1 MKRGFYRK
9 LALSGIYK
17 NKKNYLPYILT
28 CIGMVMM
35 YYIVCFLADSPG
47 VASVRGGEIMQM
59 VLGLGGWV
67 IGIFAVIFLFYTNSF
82 LIRRRKKEF
91 GLYNILGMGKKN
103 LFWVLLWENVIIGAI
118 ALMAGLFCGI
128 LFSKL
133 AELCMV
139 QLLGAEGSMAFY
151 ISMGS
156 IRSAVVLFAV
166 IFLILLLNGTRQIY
180 KANPVDLLGSES
192 VGEKP
197 PKARVFLTLAGLALL
212 AGAYYLAVTIQ
223 DPIGAMVMFF
233 VAVIM
238 VILGTYLLFI
248 TGSVAFCRLL
258 QKRKK
263 YYYKT
268 NHFVSV
274 SSMAFRMK
282 RNGAGLASICI
293 LSTMVLVMLSS
304 TTCLFIGTEDMLRER
319 YPRDIVVET
328 VSADPEEYGRSNGV
342 VSEVLASHGLVG
354 ENTAEYRYMYL
365 AGYLWEDQLLLD
377 RDKLESFSLTGD
389 NNLLRELYVLPLEDY
404 NRMMGTQYSL
414 APGELLLAC
423 KKTSYTYETLTIK
436 DYGTFTIKEQP
447 SEGRPAMGSAMASI
461 IGSMFLVVPS
471 MDEVNGIYELAKEIY
486 GEAYYRVR
494 CWYGVDLSCSSE
506 EMQKIAEEISARHD
520 DLQLNQGFAP
530 DTKVECIARD
540 RAEFYATYG
549 GLFFLGV
556 LLGLVFTVAAVLII
570 YYKQV
575 SEGYE
580 DQKRFAIMQKV
591 GMTDREIKRSINS
604 QVLTVFFLP
613 LILAGI
619 HMAFAFPMLRL
630 VMLMIGLV
638 NTWLAVATAVI
649 SYLVFAV
656 LYVLVYRG
664 TSRTYYGIVRNH

>member
-1 MKRGFYRK
+1 MKKRGFYRK
-9 LALSGIYK
+9 LAVSGIYK

-28 CIGMVMM
+28 CVGMVMM

-47 VASVRGGEIMQM
+47 VASIKGGEIMQM
-59 VLGLGGWV
+59 VLSLGGWV

-91 GLYNILGMGKKN
+91 GLYNILGMGKRN
-103 LFWVLLWENVIIGAI
+103 LFRILLWENVIIAAI
-118 ALMAGLFCGI
+118 ALLAGLFCGI

-133 AELCMV
+133 AELCMARI
-139 QLLGAEGSMAFY
+139 LGAEGSMTFY
-151 ISMGS
+151 ISLASVRG
-156 IRSAVVLFAV
+156 AVILFAV
-166 IFLILLLNGTRQIY
+166 IFLILLLHGSREIY
-180 KANPVDLLGSES
+180 KANPVELLHSEAA
-192 VGEKP
+192 GERP
-197 PKARVFLTLAGLALL
+197 PKARFLLALFGVALL

-223 DPIGAMVMFF
+223 DPVEAMLLFF
-233 VAVIM
+233 VAVVM

-248 TGSVAFCRLL
+248 AGSVALCRLL
-258 QKRKK
+258 QKKKK

-304 TTCLFIGTEDMLRER
+304 TICLFIGTEDMLHER
-319 YPRDIVVET
+319 YPRDIVIQTDSV
-328 VSADPEEYGRSNGV
+328 DPKEYGRV
-342 VSEVLASHGLVG
+342 RQIAAEVLDSHGLLG
-354 ENTAEYRYMYL
+354 ENASEYRYTYL
-365 AGYLWEDQLLLD
+365 DGFLAEDQLLLD
-377 RDKLESFSLTGD
+377 RQEMENFDINLTD
-389 NNLLRELYVLPLEDY
+389 SLREVYVLPLEDY

-414 APGELLLAC
+414 APGEALLAC
-423 KKTSYTYETLTIK
+423 KKMSYQYDTFSIK
-436 DYGTFTIKEQP
+436 GYGTFTIKEQITD
-447 SEGRPAMGSAMASI
+447 GAPAMGSAMASI
-461 IGSMFLVVPS
+461 VGSLFLVVPS
-471 MDEVNGIYELAKEIY
+471 MDEVNGINALSKEVR
-486 GEAYYRVR
+486 EYYSLR
-494 CWYGVDLSCSSE
+494 CWYGFDLSCSDE
-506 EMQKIAEEISARHD
+506 EMQKVAEEISARNG
-520 DLQLNQGFAP
+520 DLRENQGFAP
-530 DTKVECIARD
+530 DVMTECIERD

-556 LLGLVFTVAAVLII
+556 LLGLVFVIAAVLII

-580 DQKRFAIMQKV
+580 DQGRFAIMKKV
-591 GMTDREIKRSINS
+591 GMTDREIKKSINS

-613 LILAGI
+613 LLMAGI

-630 VMLMIGLV
+630 VMMLLGLV
-638 NTWLAVATAVI
+638 NTWLAVVTAVV
-649 SYLVFAV
+649 SYLIFAL